1 MRDRSPRTRARRR
14 ALHATVAALGL
25 LLVAAAPAA
34 AAPAVDEVA
43 LTGPTAA
50 VPAGAS
56 VDVRLDLRAAADV
69 YAYEATL
76 AFDPALLAYDQV
88 TDVPAGGFDD
98 VTTAPG
104 SVTVRH
110 TRLGTSPSLT
120 GDVTTTVRL
129 TALAGGTATVRLAD
143 LTLVGSDAAT
153 DTRADVASLDVVVT
167 PAPTPTPTPPAPTA
181 PAPSPSDGGA
191 AAPSPSATTPAG
203 AAAGTGTGTGT
214 GTGAGALSATGAQVA
229 GVLVVA
235 LAALGLGAVLVRR
248 RAVASR

>member
-1 MRDRSPRTRARRR
+1 MRDRSPGTRARRR

-50 VPAGAS
+50 VPAGTS

-88 TDVPAGGFDD
+88 IDVPAGGFDD

-203 AAAGTGTGTGT
+203 AAAGTGSGT

-229 GVLVVA
+229 GVLAVA

>member
-1 MRDRSPRTRARRR
+1 MRDRSPGTRARRR

-76 AFDPALLAYDQV
+76 AFDPTLLAFDQV
-88 TDVPAGGFDD
+88 TDVPGGGFDD
-98 VTTAPG
+98 VATAPG

-110 TRLGTSPSLT
+110 TRLGTSPSLA

-129 TALAGGTATVRLAD
+129 TTLAGGTATVRLAG
-143 LTLVGSDAAT
+143 LTLVGSDAVT
-153 DTRADVASLDVVVT
+153 DTRADAASLDVVVT
-167 PAPTPTPTPPAPTA
+167 PAAPPTPPAPTA
-181 PAPSPSDGGA
+181 PAPSPSPSDGA
-191 AAPSPSATTPAG
+191 AVPSPSATTPPG
-203 AAAGTGTGTGT
+203 AAGGTGTGSGT
-214 GTGAGALSATGAQVA
+214 GALSATGAQVA
-229 GVLVVA
+229 GVLALA

>member
-1 MRDRSPRTRARRR
+1 MRDRSPGTRARRR

-25 LLVAAAPAA
+25 ILVAAAPAA
-34 AAPAVDEVA
+34 AAPVVDEVA

-76 AFDPALLAYDQV
+76 AFDPTLLAFDQV
-88 TDVPAGGFDD
+88 TDVPDGGFDD
-98 VTTAPG
+98 VATGPG

-110 TRLGTSPSLT
+110 TRLGTSPSLA

-143 LTLVGSDAAT
+143 LTLVGSEAVT
-153 DTRADVASLDVVVT
+153 DTRADAASLDVVVT
-167 PAPTPTPTPPAPTA
+167 PAATPTPTPPAPTA
-181 PAPSPSDGGA
+181 PAPSPSPSGDA
-191 AAPSPSATTPAG
+191 AVPSPSATTPSG
-203 AAAGTGTGTGT
+203 AAGGTGTGSGT
-214 GTGAGALSATGAQVA
+214 GALSATGAQVA
-229 GVLVVA
+229 GVLALA